1 MLPKVFLEGFNY
13 YFCALIKHKM
23 VTLNDGMIS
32 LEPSCEWSSLRVLS
46 GTDLMGHSSMDTA
59 NQWDWWMPSMCG
71 PMISSLKSIY
81 IPSNKAPRRGV
92 LARRGLGAFLVL

>member
-1 MLPKVFLEGFNY
+1 MLPKVFWEGFNY

-59 NQWDWWMPSMCG
+59 KQGDWWMPSMCG
-71 PMISSLKSIY
+71 PMIYFLNPIY
-81 IPSNKAPRRGV
+81 IPSSKAPRLGV

>member
-1 MLPKVFLEGFNY
+1 MLPKVFWEGFNC

-46 GTDLMGHSSMDTA
+46 GTDLMRHSSIYMA
-59 NQWDWWMPSMCG
+59 KQWDPWMHSTWVG
-71 PMISSLKSIY
+71 QLYTHISSILREERLLDSVMT
-81 IPSNKAPRRGV
+81 RRD
-92 LARRGLGAFLVL
+92 LGASLVL